1 NKHNYRVACQ
11 DSRQPSL
18 KPLSNTQYLLA
29 AAYLKHEVSW
39 QICSLVEVSQCTFQ
53 AAMGSSTKARY
64 GRRSPLTQFASDSFC
79 PARCGCCNC
88 SLKRYLTAFLCHI
101 GLIIIFGFRCSIGVA
116 TGHFRDSERN
126 ATAGASVA
134 KSSVHWSTSQLST
147 VESSYFWGYLVL
159 QIPAGIVATRY
170 PATLV
175 YSLTTLGSSVIN
187 ILLPLCIRSS
197 TELTI
202 VARVLQGLL
211 EGFSY
216 PACNGILSHWAPPL
230 ERSRLSTIVFCGG
243 FFGSFLG
250 LLSSG
255 WLSER
260 FGWPVMFYLY
270 GALGVAWFCV
280 FTACVSEKPSSDRC
294 ITDEER
300 EYIEIEIGESFSSK
314 HVISPALWLKIFTS
328 MPVYAIIVANFVRN
342 WTFYLMITEP
352 TKYFDD
358 VFGYGMSKSGFFAS
372 LPHLVMSVVVPVS
385 GVIADELRKRW
396 LSTTAVRKIFNTLGF
411 GVRGLFLLGVGHTSD
426 ATTATVCMIIGVGF
440 SGCCMA
446 GYNANHL
453 DIAPR
458 YASCLMGLSNGI
470 GTVGSIL
477 VPIVTM
483 QLVKDRSRASWS
495 NVFLITSIIN
505 FVGVIFYAMFASG
518 EKQSWAEAPADEEP
532 WKPPTPTAT
541 AFKDVGYDN
550 EEVFEALEDD
560 TSRNVADA
568 TPADFSKSP
577 LFPTRA
583 NFVQQS

>member
-1 NKHNYRVACQ
+1 
-11 DSRQPSL
+11 
-18 KPLSNTQYLLA
+18 
-29 AAYLKHEVSW
+29 
-39 QICSLVEVSQCTFQ
+39 
-53 AAMGSSTKARY
+53 M
-64 GRRSPLTQFASDSFC
+64 
-79 PARCGCCNC
+79 
-88 SLKRYLTAFLCHI
+88 
-101 GLIIIFGFRCSIGVA
+101 
-116 TGHFRDSERN
+116 
-126 ATAGASVA
+126 
-134 KSSVHWSTSQLST
+134 
-147 VESSYFWGYLVL
+147 VL

-197 TELTI
+197 AELTI

-314 HVISPALWLKIFTS
+314 HVISTAPWLKIFTS

-358 VFGYGMSKSGFFAS
+358 VFGYGMSKLEPTPKAETCFNHAAKVAS
-372 LPHLVMSVVVPVS
+372 LPLCPHLVMSVVVPVS

-411 GVRGLFLLGVGHTSD
+411 GVRGLFLLGVGYTSD

-518 EKQSWAEAPADEEP
+518 EKHSWAEAPADEEP
-532 WKPPTPTAT
+532 WEPPTPTAT

>member
-1 NKHNYRVACQ
+1 NEHNYRVACQ
-11 DSRQPSL
+11 DSCQPSL

-134 KSSVHWSTSQLST
+134 
-147 VESSYFWGYLVL
+147 
-159 QIPAGIVATRY
+159 
-170 PATLV
+170 
-175 YSLTTLGSSVIN
+175 
-187 ILLPLCIRSS
+187 
-197 TELTI
+197 
-202 VARVLQGLL
+202 
-211 EGFSY
+211 GFSY

-280 FTACVSEKPSSDRC
+280 FTACLSEKPSSDRC

-532 WKPPTPTAT
+532 
-541 AFKDVGYDN
+541 
-550 EEVFEALEDD
+550 
-560 TSRNVADA
+560 
-568 TPADFSKSP
+568 
-577 LFPTRA
+577 
-583 NFVQQS
+583 